1 MTRAVFWDYLELCK
15 PRVVLLMLLT
25 SFVGM
30 CLATPGWVPFA
41 PLVFG
46 NLGIA
51 LVAGAAAVLNHVADR
66 YIDKLMRRTRSR
78 PVAQGRISVQNSLVF
93 AAVLCCAGMGILW
106 WRVNVL
112 TALLTFLSLAVYAV
126 CYTLYLKH
134 ATPQNIVI
142 GGIAGAAPPLL
153 GWTAVTGSVQP
164 GALLLVLIVFV
175 WTPPH
180 FWALAIHRADDYA
193 NAHVPMLPNTHGI
206 AFTRLNVLLYT
217 LLLVAVTLLPFA
229 VGMSGWTYLIGVLLA
244 NAFFLKHAFCLLKGN
259 DPLQA
264 IRTFR
269 FSITYL
275 GIVFL
280 LLLLDHYI

>member
-1 MTRAVFWDYLELCK
+1 MTPAVIRDYLELCK

-25 SFVGM
+25 SLVGM
-30 CLATPGWVPFA
+30 CLATPHTVPFT

-66 YIDKLMRRTRSR
+66 YIDQLMRRTRFR
-78 PVAQGRISVQNSLVF
+78 PVAQGRVTVWQSLVF
-93 AAVLCCAGMGILW
+93 AAVLCVSGMLVLW
-106 WRVNVL
+106 WRVNTL
-112 TALLTFLSLAVYAV
+112 TALLTFLSLTVYAV

-164 GALLLVLIVFV
+164 EALLLVLIVFV

-180 FWALAIHRADDYA
+180 FWALAIHRAEDYA
-193 NAHVPMLPNTHGI
+193 NALVPMLPNTHGI

-229 VGMSGWTYLIGVLLA
+229 IGMSGWTYLVGVMLA
-244 NAFFLKHAFCLLKGN
+244 NGFFLKHAFCLLLGR
-259 DPLQA
+259 DPGQA

-269 FSITYL
+269 YSIVYL
-275 GIVFL
+275 GIVFV